1 MLSIG
6 QVPWLQYLVNTV
18 GNSERNPQ
26 DVSAVMEQAL
36 KLQDTL
42 LSQLEKN
49 KSVIQEL
56 QE

>member
-1 MLSIG
+1 MAT
-6 QVPWLQYLVNTV
+6 VPVADSV
-18 GNSERNPQ
+18 GNSGRNSQ

-36 KLQDTL
+36 KLQDTV
-42 LSQLEKN
+42 LSQLERN